1 VDCAQ
6 AAYVLASSVSG
17 VNKFLAVTNAS
28 AVNCSM
34 MVNDKGLAGSAD
46 YPAHLTRKGEPHALL
61 PEAAEP
67 RFRGMMNDFLLRH
80 IAERAAD
87 CSQALNIIQD
97 FSKQGYYAGG
107 TVNGTHWLFVDRTGT
122 IMEVSS
128 NAQHVVHKIHTQR
141 VYFSR
146 MDGSPAATR
155 LRQAVQPIDFH
166 LFHNVS
172 RDPSICLASS
182 ISGMTVEI
190 DPQHPDTLTCAW
202 ISLPAK
208 SLAFP
213 VFMGGRKT
221 PHCLVS
227 GDLYQTGKSLDTEKS
242 RWEQLERQA
251 YADKQQVARKVA
263 ALLTAE
269 KTAEAV
275 ELLDKW
281 KETMANSQLA
291 IMKGLVPRTSAQDSA
306 ARP

>member
-1 VDCAQ
+1 MAREFTQDHAIFFHKNRDNLDCEQ
-6 AAYVLASSVSG
+6 AGYVLASSVSG
-17 VNKFLAVTNAS
+17 VNKFIAVTNAS

-34 MVNDKGLAGSAD
+34 MVNDKGLAGSGD
-46 YPAHLTRKGEPHALL
+46 YPAHLTRKGDPHALL

-87 CSQALNIIQD
+87 CGQALNIIED
-97 FSKQGYYAGG
+97 FSNKGYYAGG

-128 NAQHVVHKIHTQR
+128 NARHVVSKIHAQK

-146 MDGSPAATR
+146 QDGSPAATR
-155 LRQAVQPIDFH
+155 LRQAAEPIDFH

-190 DPQHPDTLTCAW
+190 DPQHPDVLTCAW

-221 PHCLVS
+221 PRCLVN
-227 GDLYQTGKSLDTEKS
+227 GELYQTGKSLDAEKS
-242 RWEQLERQA
+242 QWE
-251 YADKQQVARKVA
+251 
-263 ALLTAE
+263 T
-269 KTAEAV
+269 
-275 ELLDKW
+275 W
-281 KETMANSQLA
+281 KDGPMQ
-291 IMKGLVPRTSAQDSA
+291 TSNVWL
-306 ARP
+306 ARPPSC